1 MSLKNKYSVV
11 LFFFKQR
18 LIMVDRYR
26 SYYKWLYFPEIL
38 AVERNESL
46 QADILKVVIL
56 FSITLDVDAPVGPRR
71 NNYH

>member
-1 MSLKNKYSVV
+1 
-11 LFFFKQR
+11 
-18 LIMVDRYR
+18 MVDRYR

-38 AVERNESL
+38 GVEQNESL